1 MNKINTQ
8 TGNCLDIIPCPRCE
22 GGLLV
27 ATLEGFETSADN
39 QTITVTDVEM
49 DRCDQC
55 GEIFLTPSGS
65 ERVDDA
71 RLKHQDQPNQ

>member
-1 MNKINTQ
+1 M
-8 TGNCLDIIPCPRCE
+8 
-22 GGLLV
+22 